1 MKTEGTSVF
10 SQVPEKEAMEYEE
23 NSHQQAAVKEPTAIE
38 VQRLESAVEASRD
51 QDFTEPSGLPIK
63 MEKTGGLIMSC
74 DSDEDN
80 NDVPSSN
87 MSLPFQAVDENHDS
101 SLASEKCGDEEN
113 IFSHS
118 AYDEGLCE
126 LMSKQENEATKKKT
140 ANHLKLLKS
149 YLSTQNEFREVE
161 FIPVAEL
168 NILLAKYIVSV
179 RQKSGKEYEPSYLK
193 GMMNSF
199 GRHLRNKNYRYSI
212 QHSPQFASARR
223 ALQTKQ
229 VLLKKMGKGNL
240 PQRADNLTD
249 EEIGQL
255 YEVKQLGKHNPA
267 SVLNTLW
274 LNNTVHFGLKS
285 VTDHHSLTWGDV
297 SLHTDA
303 ESGAQYLEYNER
315 LITKPRSGEDP
326 IDTDRVKPTMWATPE
341 NVDKCPVE
349 IYKFYKSKRLEALY
363 SAPHDP
369 FYVAPVTSDKN
380 PRLSEMWFK
389 RQPVGHTKIACLM
402 KSMAVHLPSSAG
414 KRLTNHSARKHLF
427 RKMTNS
433 NVPSSHIM
441 QTTGYKN
448 VQDEN
453 NYSAISET
461 SSARKHPFQ
470 KLTNSNVPPTNI
482 MTSSNVA
489 PSHIMETTGQKN
501 VQSENNYSI
510 ISETSSARK
519 RPFQKLT
526 NSNVPS
532 DHIMQTTGQKN
543 LQSENNYSAI
553 SETSSARKRPFQKL
567 TNSNVPSDHIMQ
579 TTGHKNVQS
588 ENNYSAISETSSA
601 RKRPFQKLTNSNVPS
616 DHIMQ
621 TTGHKNVQSENNYSA
636 ISETSSARNRPF
648 QKLTNGNV
656 HPDHIMQTTGQK
668 NVQSKN
674 NYSAISETSSA
685 RKHPFQKLTNGNVHP
700 DHIMQTTGQKNVQ
713 SDNNCGTV
721 SETSS
726 ARKHPFQKLTNGNVH
741 PDHIIQTTGQKNVQ
755 SDNNCGTVS
764 QTQQQHT
771 TAVLSSQQDNHISQY
786 NPNPQ
791 NVFRNPL
798 PENICSQIGRL
809 FHGCTFNGPVHYN
822 VNIMATNR
830 VSSNM
835 PAARPAN

>member
-1 MKTEGTSVF
+1 MFYIWLCSKVQHFYFFVVKIEGISVR
-10 SQVPEKEAMEYEE
+10 EKEAMECGE
-23 NSHQQAAVKEPTAIE
+23 NSHQQSAVKEPTAIE
-38 VQRLESAVEASRD
+38 VQRLESAVEASHD

-63 MEKTGGLIMSC
+63 MEITGGLIMSC

-80 NDVPSSN
+80 NDVPSDTSN
-87 MSLPFQAVDENHDS
+87 MSLPFQAVGENYDS
-101 SLASEKCGDEEN
+101 SLVSEKCGDEEN

-118 AYDEGLCE
+118 VDEEALGE
-126 LMSKQENEATKKKT
+126 FTSKQENEATKKKT

-149 YLSTQNEFREVE
+149 YLSTQNEFREIE

-168 NILLAKYIVSV
+168 SILLAKYIVSV

-240 PQRADNLTD
+240 PQRADNLTN

-315 LITKPRSGEDP
+315 LITEPRSGEDP

-389 RQPVGHTKIACLM
+389 RQPVGLGKIACLM

-414 KRLTNHSARKHLF
+414 KRFTNQSARKHL
-427 RKMTNS
+427 
-433 NVPSSHIM
+433 V
-441 QTTGYKN
+441 
-448 VQDEN
+448 
-453 NYSAISET
+453 
-461 SSARKHPFQ
+461 Q
-470 KLTNSNVPPTNI
+470 KLAYSNMPP
-482 MTSSNVA
+482 
-489 PSHIMETTGQKN
+489 
-501 VQSENNYSI
+501 
-510 ISETSSARK
+510 
-519 RPFQKLT
+519 
-526 NSNVPS
+526 
-532 DHIMQTTGQKN
+532 DHI
-543 LQSENNYSAI
+543 I
-553 SETSSARKRPFQKL
+553 
-567 TNSNVPSDHIMQ
+567 Q
-579 TTGHKNVQS
+579 TTGHKNVQG
-588 ENNYSAISETSSA
+588 ENNYST
-601 RKRPFQKLTNSNVPS
+601 
-616 DHIMQ
+616 
-621 TTGHKNVQSENNYSA
+621 
-636 ISETSSARNRPF
+636 
-648 QKLTNGNV
+648 
-656 HPDHIMQTTGQK
+656 
-668 NVQSKN
+668 
-674 NYSAISETSSA
+674 ISETSSA

-713 SDNNCGTV
+713 SEDNYSAI

-726 ARKHPFQKLTNGNVH
+726 ARKTPFQKLTNSNV
-741 PDHIIQTTGQKNVQ
+741 PPTHIMQTTGQKNVQ
-755 SDNNCGTVS
+755 SDNNCCRTVP

-771 TAVLSSQQDNHISQY
+771 TAVLSSRQDNQISQY

-798 PENICSQIGRL
+798 PENISSQIGRL

-830 VSSNM
+830 VASNM
-835 PAARPAN
+835 PAVRPAN